1 MGDGTARTD
10 DLHVPGLERQPL
22 SVVAVVV
29 FYRILE
35 HESSDLE
42 AAVRVFA
49 RKGDG
54 VPFLFLSLSNAPVFW
69 SRAFNRCMDMIKI
82 FRCNMS

>member
-29 FYRILE
+29 FDRILE

-42 AAVRVFA
+42 TAVRVSVSFFVVVEGA
-49 RKGDG
+49 SVLVQG
-54 VPFLFLSLSNAPVFW
+54 FQ
-69 SRAFNRCMDMIKI
+69 
-82 FRCNMS
+82 

>member
-1 MGDGTARTD
+1 MGDAAARTD

-29 FYRILE
+29 CDRILE

-42 AAVRVFA
+42 IAVRVSVSFIVVVEGA
-49 RKGDG
+49 SVLVQG
-54 VPFLFLSLSNAPVFW
+54 FQ
-69 SRAFNRCMDMIKI
+69 
-82 FRCNMS
+82 

>member
-1 MGDGTARTD
+1 MGDAAARTD

-29 FYRILE
+29 FDRILE

-54 VPFLFLSLSNAPVFW
+54 FPFLYFLVVKGAGVLVQGF
-69 SRAFNRCMDMIKI
+69 
-82 FRCNMS
+82 